1 MRRRVSFELIVTL
14 EEEEEKGRR
23 QCTGCTGKGRE
34 ERERE
39 REEWG
44 QNKSRQE
51 WSINVINSP
60 YSFYY
65 WWEAN

>member
-14 EEEEEKGRR
+14 EEEEEKGEEAMHWMYRE
-23 QCTGCTGKGRE
+23 GKVRGK
-34 ERERE
+34 E